1 MALTPARMATPLVV
15 KGIGI
20 PILKQYGIM
29 DKLQAAVENKKSI
42 NTRQGSLFA
51 VRFSQCQPSACVC
64 HAWSLTL
71 LRSRHNAV

>member
-1 MALTPARMATPLVV
+1 MV

-51 VRFSQCQPSACVC
+51 VRFSQCQSSTYVC
-64 HAWSLTL
+64 HVWSLTL

>member
-51 VRFSQCQPSACVC
+51 VRFSQCSPPPMCAMYGSYGAMYVP
-64 HAWSLTL
+64 
-71 LRSRHNAV
+71 

>member
-1 MALTPARMATPLVV
+1 MVLPTVLLAVRISFSILGSDFVSLLLPIVV

-51 VRFSQCQPSACVC
+51 VQL
-64 HAWSLTL
+64 H
-71 LRSRHNAV
+71 

>member
-1 MALTPARMATPLVV
+1 VV

-51 VRFSQCQPSACVC
+51 VCPYPLSQP
-64 HAWSLTL
+64 HAIALS
-71 LRSRHNAV
+71 